1 MMNKAYLGLGS
12 NLGRRL
18 ENLRN
23 ALKQLTSAENIIIMA
38 ISSIYETRPV
48 GGPEQGP
55 YLNAC
60 VKLATS
66 LSPTKLLLTMQA
78 VEDNLGRIRKERW
91 GPRTIDLDLLIYE
104 NILINSPLLEL
115 PHPRM
120 TERDFVLIPLAE
132 IAPDLIIPGQAIT
145 LKELLLSRSPTED
158 VVLYQQNPW
167 LS

>member
-18 ENLRN
+18 ENLKK
-23 ALKQLTSAENIIIMA
+23 ALRQLTSTEDIIIRA
-38 ISSIYETRPV
+38 ISAVYETRPV

-60 VKLATS
+60 VKLETA
-66 LSPTKLLLTMQA
+66 LSPTKLLLAMQT
-78 VEDNLGRIRKERW
+78 VEDNLGRVRKERW

-115 PHPRM
+115 PHPRIV
-120 TERDFVLIPLAE
+120 ERDFVLIPLAE
-132 IAPDLIIPGQAIT
+132 IAPNLIIPGQTIT
-145 LKELLLSRSPTED
+145 VKDLLSSRPPTED
-158 VVLYQQNPW
+158 IVLYKQNPW
-167 LS
+167 FR